1 MVRAVAAAAVEP
13 PSSPVV
19 VRGSDWYV
27 RDTLTSGTA
36 DHTFTYGLPGDLQLL
51 SDGDANPGGGA
62 GLDLVPAQH
71 LGRRTGGSH
80 LRLRLSR

>member
-36 DHTFTYGLPGDLQLL
+36 DHTLTYGLPGT
-51 SDGDANPGGGA
+51 S
-62 GLDLVPAQH
+62 
-71 LGRRTGGSH
+71 SC
-80 LRLRLSR
+80 